1 MNTFVKTSLALSSL
15 MLASSPL
22 YAADYVIDSKGAHA
36 AIEFRISHLG
46 IGWVTGRFNT
56 FEGQFSYEATQPEN
70 SKVSVEIDTSSLDSN
85 HAERDKHIRG
95 SDFLD
100 VTAFPKATFVSTEY
114 SDNGDGSASM
124 IGDLTLH
131 GVTKPV
137 VVAVSKVGEG
147 NDPWGGFRAG
157 FEGTAEIKLKDFG
170 IDYNLGPAAE
180 TLYLDLYVEGI
191 KQ

>member
-70 SKVSVEIDTSSLDSN
+70 SKVSVEIDTFQPRLQ
-85 HAERDKHIRG
+85 
-95 SDFLD
+95 
-100 VTAFPKATFVSTEY
+100 PC
-114 SDNGDGSASM
+114 
-124 IGDLTLH
+124 
-131 GVTKPV
+131 
-137 VVAVSKVGEG
+137 
-147 NDPWGGFRAG
+147 
-157 FEGTAEIKLKDFG
+157 
-170 IDYNLGPAAE
+170 
-180 TLYLDLYVEGI
+180 
-191 KQ
+191 